1 MHVHTNHC
9 FASFT
14 QIPILINM
22 QLENIHLQDNNNV
35 TTYIDC
41 IRVSITTIDTGT
53 KNLNEQIR
61 QNTLIE
67 QSVVF
72 MTIIKK
78 QTQ

>member
-9 FASFT
+9 FANFT
-14 QIPILINM
+14 QIPILKNM
-22 QLENIHLQDNNNV
+22 QVETIHFQDNNNV

-41 IRVSITTIDTGT
+41 IGVSITTTDTET
-53 KNLNEQIR
+53 KNLNGQIR

-72 MTIIKK
+72 DNKK